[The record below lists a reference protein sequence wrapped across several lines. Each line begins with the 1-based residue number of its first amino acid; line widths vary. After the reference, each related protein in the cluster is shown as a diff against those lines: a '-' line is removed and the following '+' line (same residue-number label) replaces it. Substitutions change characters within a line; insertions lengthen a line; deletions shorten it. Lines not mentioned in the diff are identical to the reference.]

1 MAPTN
6 PPFMTG
12 VPELLCLRLL
22 ADEEMYGYELVR
34 RIRCVTEE
42 AVTLGEGV
50 VYPTLHM
57 LEKRRELKARRE
69 IVSGRP
75 RIYYSVSAKGRRR
88 SAAAGSAL
96 VERARWC
103 GASSERCHPCGV
115 SVNADDSWW
124 LCCGLA

>member
-1 MAPTN
+1 MAATN

-34 RIRCVTEE
+34 RIRLVTEE

-88 SAAAGSAL
+88 LQQLEARWSSVRDG
-96 VERARWC
+96 VERALG
-103 GASSERCHPCGV
+103 GATHVE
-115 SVNADDSWW
+115 
-124 LCCGLA
+124 